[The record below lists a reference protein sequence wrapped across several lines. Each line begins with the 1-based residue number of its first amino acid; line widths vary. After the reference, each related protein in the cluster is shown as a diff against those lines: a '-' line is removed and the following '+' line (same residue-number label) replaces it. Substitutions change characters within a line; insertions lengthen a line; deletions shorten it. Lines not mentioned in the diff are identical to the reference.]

1 MHSVGTILCVANTT
15 FDLNH
20 ISASFQGSGFN
31 VLSAYTADQAVGIAA
46 RNPIRAIIVHERM
59 LIDDAWSMAQSLKMV
74 NSAPIVVL
82 YDKHTEDA
90 LPNCVDLLLGNASKR
105 ELLAVVTMLIAR
117 NAAPETA
124 KPD

>member
-1 MHSVGTILCVANTT
+1 MHSVGTILCVANTA

-20 ISASFQGSGFN
+20 IAASFQGSGFN

-59 LIDDAWSMAQSLKMV
+59 LIEDAWSVARSLKMV

-82 YDKHTEDA
+82 YDKHTDDA
-90 LPNCVDLLLGNASKR
+90 LPNSVDLLLGNPSR
-105 ELLAVVTMLIAR
+105 RDLLAVVTMLLAR
-117 NAAPETA
+117 NATPATA
-124 KPD
+124 KPN

>member
-46 RNPIRAIIVHERM
+46 RNPIRAIIVHECM
-59 LIDDAWSMAQSLKMV
+59 LTDDVWSISQSLKMV
-74 NSAPIVVL
+74 SSAPIVVL
-82 YDKHTEDA
+82 YDKPMEGA
-90 LPNCVDLLLGNASKR
+90 RPNSVDLLLGNASKR
-105 ELLAVVTMLIAR
+105 ELLAVVTMPIAR
-117 NAAPETA
+117 PVNTAIA